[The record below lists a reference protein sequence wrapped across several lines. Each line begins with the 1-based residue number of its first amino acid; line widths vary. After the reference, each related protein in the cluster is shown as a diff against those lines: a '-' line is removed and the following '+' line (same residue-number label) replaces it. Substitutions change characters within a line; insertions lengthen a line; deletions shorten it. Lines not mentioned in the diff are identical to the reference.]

1 MSSKRKAQE
10 QAPDTEKTKK
20 TASSLPAEEKAPKTL
35 NFDDDEAPAH
45 PKWGSDPDALN
56 GRSNAWEVKL
66 VNTTNPATSEKTDN
80 VCVLYRLPYN
90 LQWKKPQIQE
100 AVQKVAFGGNVSPVN
115 TKHSNHEQPARLRAT
130 HERSRVPPS
139 ADDPPAQRP
148 ARHGQ
153 VPKGSASHPRSPAR
167 ERGINAG

>member
-56 GRSNAWEVKL
+56 GKSSAWEVKL

-100 AVQKVAFGGNVSPVN
+100 AVQKVAFGGNVSP
-115 TKHSNHEQPARLRAT
+115 L
-130 HERSRVPPS
+130 
-139 ADDPPAQRP
+139 
-148 ARHGQ
+148 
-153 VPKGSASHPRSPAR
+153 
-167 ERGINAG
+167 

>member
-1 MSSKRKAQE
+1 MSSKRKAPPD
-10 QAPDTEKTKK
+10 APDTEVTKK
-20 TASSLPAEEKAPKTL
+20 TASSPTAEEKAPKTL

-80 VCVLYRLPYN
+80 VCVLYRVPYN
-90 LQWKKPQIQE
+90 LQSKKHQIQE
-100 AVQKVAFGGNVSPVN
+100 EVQKVAFGGNVSPVN
-115 TKHSNHEQPARLRAT
+115 TKPLNHEQPARLRAT
-130 HERSRVPPS
+130 HERSPAPPS

-148 ARHGQ
+148 ARHC
-153 VPKGSASHPRSPAR
+153 
-167 ERGINAG
+167 